1 MKTAVIY
8 SPANPDSCL
17 AAAIANTICRVKHT
31 CATNPEEW
39 KHTVF
44 PYYRANPDNILP
56 SGMNELIVLGAD
68 LSPSDMST
76 ILDNNPDAIII
87 IEVYNNSTVYSGKL
101 QKRLKG
107 SNVYYSNSDI
117 THIEVSHEE
126 AVLNSTF
133 NKIMLDSVSRRMY
146 EKLVNVI
153 SPDALIAEQDNRY
166 DNYLKN
172 VNELCGVVSRYCA
185 FDSLSAAE
193 TLFVFSNTDMIRDAA
208 RDEVKLC
215 IVNSPDAESIAD
227 RIIWNASYT
236 RYVRNIRED
245 IQSNNRMAYYAGANG
260 TTFLTPTLNINER
273 DALTAMRFINYAHD
287 EVISYED
294 KHSNRIYR
302 LYSSNNTNLD
312 WYIKRFE
319 PHDVWSEGSLIYLE
333 VDLPVHIK

>member
-8 SPANPDSCL
+8 SPANLDSCL
-17 AAAIANTICRVKHT
+17 AAAIANTIYRGLQHT
-31 CATNPEEW
+31 RATVPEDW

-44 PYYRANPDNILP
+44 PYHRANPDNVLP

-68 LSPSDMST
+68 LSPSDMSN
-76 ILDNNPDAIII
+76 ILDNNPNAIIT
-87 IEVYNNSTVYSGKL
+87 IEVYNNSTIYSGKL
-101 QKRLKG
+101 QKRLKEG
-107 SNVYYSNSDI
+107 SVYYSNSDVK
-117 THIEVSHEE
+117 HVEVSHEE

-146 EKLVNVI
+146 EKLVNGVL
-153 SPDALIAEQDNRY
+153 PNDEEQSNHYGD
-166 DNYLKN
+166 YLKS
-172 VNELCGVVSRYCA
+172 VNELCGVVSRYCS
-185 FDSLSAAE
+185 FDSLSATE
-193 TLFVFSNTDMIRDAA
+193 TLFVFSNTDTIRDAA
-208 RDEVKLC
+208 RDEVVMS
-215 IVNSPDAESIAD
+215 IVNSSDSENVAD
-227 RIIWNASYT
+227 KIIWNASYT

-245 IQSNNRMAYYAGANG
+245 IQSNNRMAYYAGSNG

-302 LYSSNNTNLD
+302 LYSANNTNLD

-333 VDLPVHIK
+333 VDLPVHVK